1 MGVGHLGSTA
11 TVVAGDGVCGQ
22 SDDTVQETVASTL
35 NTAGKRGLAYMGRR
49 KWEGYMIISCTV
61 QLHAYVRR

>member
-35 NTAGKRGLAYMGRR
+35 NTAGKRGLA
-49 KWEGYMIISCTV
+49 
-61 QLHAYVRR
+61 